1 MKFVAVEDVA
11 APIEHVW
18 ARVSDTDMFERRI
31 ARRVGRVDRVPPGP
45 AGAGTSWSGQAEIM
59 GKKRQVKV
67 VLDRL
72 EPPGQMALAA
82 GTDGMAITI
91 LVELEALAPAR
102 TRLTVTTEAK
112 ARTMTAR
119 LMLQSAK
126 LARQTLAKRYKGR
139 VATFAG
145 TIEAGY
151 SPAA

>member
-11 APIEHVW
+11 TPIEHVW
-18 ARVSDTDMFERRI
+18 SRVSDTEMFERRI
-31 ARRVGRVDRVPPGP
+31 ASRVGQVDRVPPGP
-45 AGAGTSWSGQAEIM
+45 AGAGTRWSGTAEIM

-67 VLDRL
+67 TLDRMDA
-72 EPPGQMALAA
+72 PGEMALTA
-82 GTDGMAITI
+82 GTDGMVVTI
-91 LVELEALAPAR
+91 LVELDAQAPTR

-139 VATFAG
+139 VADFAG